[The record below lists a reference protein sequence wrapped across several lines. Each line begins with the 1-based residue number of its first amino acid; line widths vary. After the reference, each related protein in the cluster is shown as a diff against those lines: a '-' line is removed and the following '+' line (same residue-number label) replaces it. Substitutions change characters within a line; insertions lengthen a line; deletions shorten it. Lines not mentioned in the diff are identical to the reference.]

1 MVSVKAVAFFY
12 LAHYHPKQAGGVF
25 LARGVLNITGGN
37 FSGNEGSDQGGVIK
51 ADEEST
57 VNLFDGDFQG
67 NEALD
72 GGVVF
77 VDDGA
82 ILNVRGGNYTGN
94 IARNGGGAFW
104 GAGGGDVEV
113 ITNNSSVFLLNPA

>member
-1 MVSVKAVAFFY
+1 M
-12 LAHYHPKQAGGVF
+12 F

-37 FSGNEGSDQGGVIK
+37 FSGNEASDEGGVIK
-51 ADEEST
+51 ADEKSV

-77 VDDGA
+77 VSDGA
-82 ILNVRGGNYTGN
+82 ILNVRGGNYSEN

-104 GAGGGDVEV
+104 GEDGGDLEV
-113 ITNNSSVFLLNPA
+113 ITKNSYVFLLNPA

>member
-1 MVSVKAVAFFY
+1 MFQSKTLRFCTSYAIT
-12 LAHYHPKQAGGVF
+12 PNQAGGVF
-25 LARGVLNITGGN
+25 SVRGVLNITGGN
-37 FSGNEGSDQGGVIK
+37 FSGNEGSDEGGVIK
-51 ADEEST
+51 ADENGV

-77 VDDGA
+77 VSDSA
-82 ILNVRGGNYTGN
+82 TLNVLGGTYSGN

-104 GAGGGDVEV
+104 GEDGGDVEV
-113 ITNNSSVFLLNPA
+113 ITKNSSVLI